1 MANIK
6 LLIEQAQR
14 NYDTRFQAD
23 CYFNIYDYFPFTD
36 NLNVIYL
43 RGTPTSFKAQ
53 LSLKANDD
61 AEVEAIIK
69 KYCEYNNETL
79 RISNKR

>member
-6 LLIEQAQR
+6 LLIEQAHR

-23 CYFNIYDYFPFTD
+23 RNFNIYDYFPFTD

-43 RGTPTSFKAQ
+43 RGKPTSFKAQ
-53 LSLKANDD
+53 LSLKVNDD
-61 AEVEAIIK
+61 VEVEAK
-69 KYCEYNNETL
+69 
-79 RISNKR
+79 